1 MDLGSTP
8 SISTNAVSI
17 KKIKTMETLF
27 LIVSSV
33 LTTLGIIL
41 VVWLIS
47 NVRSVQKLT
56 KELDE
61 RTQDAHRYID
71 RVNDEVYRTFDKLN
85 NYVDTELERVHT
97 DLDKRFDKS
106 YRTMYEFRDWA
117 DEQITRL
124 IESDLKNEKEKTKK

>member
-1 MDLGSTP
+1 
-8 SISTNAVSI
+8 
-17 KKIKTMETLF
+17 METLF

-41 VVWLIS
+41 VIWLIS
-47 NVRSVQKLT
+47 NLRSVQKLS
-56 KELDE
+56 KQLDANI
-61 RTQDAHRYID
+61 QDVHRYID
-71 RVNDEVYRTFDKLN
+71 EVNNGLERNITKISDRIER
-85 NYVDTELERVHT
+85 ELELLQI

-124 IESDLKNEKEKTKK
+124 IETDLKNEGKNKTK

>member
-1 MDLGSTP
+1 
-8 SISTNAVSI
+8 
-17 KKIKTMETLF
+17 METLF

-56 KELDE
+56 KEVDE
-61 RTQDAHRYID
+61 RTQDVHRYID
-71 RVNDEVYRTFDKLN
+71 EVNNELGREITNLSERLN
-85 NYVDTELERVHT
+85 RELELLQI

-106 YRTMYEFRDWA
+106 YRTMYDFRDWA

-124 IESDLKNEKEKTKK
+124 IETDLKNESKKKIK

>member
-1 MDLGSTP
+1 
-8 SISTNAVSI
+8 
-17 KKIKTMETLF
+17 METLF

-41 VVWLIS
+41 VIWLIS
-47 NVRSVQKLT
+47 NLRSVQKLS
-56 KELDE
+56 KQLDANI
-61 RTQDAHRYID
+61 QDVHRYID
-71 RVNDEVYRTFDKLN
+71 EVKEDAGREIANLSDRFNREFESL
-85 NYVDTELERVHT
+85 HI

-124 IESDLKNEKEKTKK
+124 IESDLNNESNKKNK

>member
-1 MDLGSTP
+1 MDLGSNP

-71 RVNDEVYRTFDKLN
+71 TVNEEVHRNFDRLQS
-85 NYVDTELERVHT
+85 YVDTELERVHA

>member
-1 MDLGSTP
+1 
-8 SISTNAVSI
+8 
-17 KKIKTMETLF
+17 METLF

-33 LTTLGIIL
+33 LTTLGIVL

-47 NVRSVQKLT
+47 SVRSVQKLT

-61 RTQDAHRYID
+61 RTQDVHRYID
-71 RVNDEVYRTFDKLN
+71 EVSNEAGRATSNLSDKLN
-85 NYVDTELERVHT
+85 HELELLHI

-117 DEQITRL
+117 DEQINRL
-124 IESDLKNEKEKTKK
+124 IESDLKNENEKTKK

>member
-1 MDLGSTP
+1 MPFPL
-8 SISTNAVSI
+8 
-17 KKIKTMETLF
+17 KKIKTMETTF

-41 VVWLIS
+41 VIWLIS
-47 NVRSVQKLT
+47 NIRSVQKLT
-56 KELDE
+56 KDLDE
-61 RTQDAHRYID
+61 RTQDIHRYID
-71 RVNDEVYRTFDKLN
+71 EVNNGLERNITKISDRIDR
-85 NYVDTELERVHT
+85 ELELLQI

-124 IESDLKNEKEKTKK
+124 IETDLKNEGKNKTK

>member
-1 MDLGSTP
+1 
-8 SISTNAVSI
+8 
-17 KKIKTMETLF
+17 METQF

-33 LTTLGIIL
+33 LTTLGIVL

-47 NVRSVQKLT
+47 SVRSVQKLT

-61 RTQDAHRYID
+61 RTQDVHRYID
-71 RVNDEVYRTFDKLN
+71 EVNNELRREITNLSDKLN
-85 NYVDTELERVHT
+85 HELQLLQI

-117 DEQITRL
+117 DEQINRL
-124 IESDLKNEKEKTKK
+124 IESDLKNEKLKK